1 MGLGKTIQTVS
12 FVQYLMNQY
21 QNYGPYLVV
30 VPLST
35 VATWQSEFRR
45 WAPEINV
52 VVYLGDIASRN
63 RVSKF
68 DYDMLLSKYFCLKY
82 TLRRCQ
88 YLLRFRGDNILD
100 AAYRE
105 QINWNKSASF
115 ITDVSFPRK
124 ILLVMAGYKI
134 FHQASKVKCWL
145 YGYLNLEV
153 PSRYNTVLKWLGGAL
168 TEV

>member
-35 VATWQSEFRR
+35 VATWQSEFQR

-63 RVSKF
+63 RVSTF
-68 DYDMLLSKYFCLKY
+68 DVTLPKYCFPFKTRGAKMPIFLEI
-82 TLRRCQ
+82 LRRESTGY
-88 YLLRFRGDNILD
+88 YL
-100 AAYRE
+100 
-105 QINWNKSASF
+105 Q
-115 ITDVSFPRK
+115 
-124 ILLVMAGYKI
+124 
-134 FHQASKVKCWL
+134 KVI
-145 YGYLNLEV
+145 
-153 PSRYNTVLKWLGGAL
+153 
-168 TEV
+168 